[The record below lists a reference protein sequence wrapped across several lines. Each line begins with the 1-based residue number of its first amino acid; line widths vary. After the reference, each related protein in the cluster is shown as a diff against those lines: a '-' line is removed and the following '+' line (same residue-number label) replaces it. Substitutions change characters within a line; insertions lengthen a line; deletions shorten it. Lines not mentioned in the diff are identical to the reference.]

1 MLYISPFLDITLE
14 VKLSMYTFELLGK
27 HSNKFVLFGYEGIQL
42 NSELTNPSEG
52 LKLMFEC
59 LKCGGHSSILFMPDN
74 PTRITCQSCGKVEY
88 GELSILNSGQLAFE
102 FMGQTQFRELTA
114 NDKQRKLKN
123 KGMSRLKARERR
135 RKAKANASHKD

>member
-1 MLYISPFLDITLE
+1 ME

-42 NSELTNPSEG
+42 NSELTNSSEG

-88 GELSILNSGQLAFE
+88 GKLSILSSGQLAFE